1 MWPLRVHPVRLSV
14 CLSVRLS
21 VSLFVCLSVYPSV
34 CLSVR
39 LSICLSVRP
48 SVCLSICLCRL
59 LNVPTHYFADVQF
72 NWRQASAATAGSQQ
86 QACCVSLCTLL
97 GRAAVVATVDQADT
111 LVNNHFTPASAS
123 LTFYTKI
130 INNIFKSSQ
139 VKSVIFIG

>member
-1 MWPLRVHPVRLSV
+1 M
-14 CLSVRLS
+14 
-21 VSLFVCLSVYPSV
+21 
-34 CLSVR
+34 
-39 LSICLSVRP
+39 
-48 SVCLSICLCRL
+48 
-59 LNVPTHYFADVQF
+59 PTHYFADVQF